1 VSTTAVATTNTKAGR
16 FGGPQDDR
24 AVVRVDDA
32 YLSLTKGLP
41 AYSGLSER
49 TLRGY
54 LCHPSHPLPCYRIGG
69 KVLVRRSEFDRWAEQ
84 FRAVEVAAL
93 DALVSHVVKGL
104 G

>member
-1 VSTTAVATTNTKAGR
+1 MGAAMNTVARAGAHR
-16 FGGPQDDR
+16 VDDR
-24 AVVRVDDA
+24 SVVRVDDA

-54 LCHPSHPLPCYRIGG
+54 LSHPSHPLPCYRIGG

-84 FRAVEVAAL
+84 FRAVSASVV
-93 DALVSHVVKGL
+93 DALVSETLRGL
-104 G
+104 